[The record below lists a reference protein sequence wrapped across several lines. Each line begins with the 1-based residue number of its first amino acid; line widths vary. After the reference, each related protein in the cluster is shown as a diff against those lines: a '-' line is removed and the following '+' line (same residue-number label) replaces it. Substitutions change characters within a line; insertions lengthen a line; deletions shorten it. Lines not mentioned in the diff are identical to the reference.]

1 MYSAL
6 QRRYKAS
13 GREVLGSY
21 SDGGDCR
28 ALYSTAAAVVV
39 VLWGEATRVV
49 YLRLIDDVRALIAL
63 GELGDVLRGEGDGG
77 IEPLYGDG
85 CTPPSTNTLLR
96 RLISNF
102 QLSTSKLH
110 RQTGLHHVTSY
121 GRSECECHNT
131 SEGVNVTTLN
141 SAFPKNFNSPVPSFD
156 KV

>member
-1 MYSAL
+1 MQYNPPSSTAAQYLPPIAVRTPPTRTIAALVRRAPSPKVQRSLYTSTYNRRLVPGSLVAMYSAL

-77 IEPLYGDG
+77 
-85 CTPPSTNTLLR
+85 
-96 RLISNF
+96 
-102 QLSTSKLH
+102 
-110 RQTGLHHVTSY
+110 
-121 GRSECECHNT
+121 
-131 SEGVNVTTLN
+131 
-141 SAFPKNFNSPVPSFD
+141 
-156 KV
+156 